1 MFTFV
6 AVKSARF
13 DFNVFMTGS
22 VLDLVHSASLT
33 VQLLLRG
40 SDLQEAVST
49 SLMQV
54 YARNQSSEH
63 NKQVVCLIFTYWFSC
78 SFSLIFVVL
87 VSYAKFHIK
96 SSYNGNPSIYHSKSR
111 LESWPTFFELVVQQV
126 LVSTSNPLPLS
137 TL

>member
-1 MFTFV
+1 MQIELFTFI

-22 VLDLVHSASLT
+22 VLDLLHSASLT

-40 SDLQEAVST
+40 SDLRGAVLT

-63 NKQVVCLIFTYWFSC
+63 NKQVIRLILPWFSC
-78 SFSLIFVVL
+78 SFSLMFVVL
-87 VSYAKFHIK
+87 ESYK
-96 SSYNGNPSIYHSKSR
+96 
-111 LESWPTFFELVVQQV
+111 T
-126 LVSTSNPLPLS
+126 
-137 TL
+137 